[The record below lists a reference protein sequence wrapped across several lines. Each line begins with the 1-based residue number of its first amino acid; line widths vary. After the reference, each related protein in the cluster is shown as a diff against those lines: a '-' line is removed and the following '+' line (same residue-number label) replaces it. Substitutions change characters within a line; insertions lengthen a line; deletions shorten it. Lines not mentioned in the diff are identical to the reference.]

1 MNISKFGSPRVLIYK
16 HGKYI
21 VRLETEFG
29 IRLYQ
34 NNLYQKLYKF
44 THPKTLI
51 LGLTAVEASICAA
64 VGGYIIVDYS
74 VNRFMQGQLK
84 KYIK

>member
-29 IRLYQ
+29 IR
-34 NNLYQKLYKF
+34 LYQKLYKF